1 MSVKIH
7 LDEMALEEISVQK
20 RLRQGS
26 CMAPVLSNLYTCL
39 AVERWMAT
47 VEGDEGVGISVKY
60 KYDGMLFRRYIRN
73 TSERKVTECLFA
85 DYGALLA
92 STRSGA
98 ERAALEYQ
106 KTSSDFGL
114 TVSIPKTKHM
124 VTGRLVEESDKRA
137 HCTWRWG
144 YQCSR

>member
-1 MSVKIH
+1 M
-7 LDEMALEEISVQK
+7 
-20 RLRQGS
+20 
-26 CMAPVLSNLYTCL
+26 
-39 AVERWMAT
+39 
-47 VEGDEGVGISVKY
+47 EGDEGVGISVKY

-73 TSERKVTECLFA
+73 ASERKVTECLFA
-85 DYGALLA
+85 DHEALLA

-144 YQCSR
+144 CQYVSIPWECGQESGTGIKSFWCTEKAIFLDELNHQEEAV